1 MTPAPEDLGAVAR
14 AIVDANS
21 YLTLATADASG
32 RPWATPVWFAPV
44 GYDAFLWVS
53 AIDTDHSRN
62 LAVRPEVGLVI
73 FDSGAAIG
81 TGQAVYVA
89 ATAERLDGAALT
101 EGIERFSRHSLASGG
116 RAFSLDEV
124 TEGAA
129 MGLYRATASGHWI
142 LDKAEDPAGGRAG
155 DHRIAVRP

>member
-1 MTPAPEDLGAVAR
+1 MRSPARSSTR
-14 AIVDANS
+14 AS

-32 RPWATPVWFAPV
+32 RPWASPVWFTPV

-53 AIDTDHSRN
+53 ATDTDHSRN
-62 LAVRPEVGLVI
+62 IAVRPDVGLVV
-73 FDSGAAIG
+73 FDSTAAIG

-89 ATAERLDGAALT
+89 ATAERLSGPALT
-101 EGIERFSRHSLASGG
+101 EGIERFTRHSLASGG
-116 RAFSLDEV
+116 RAWSLDEV
-124 TEGAA
+124 ADAA
-129 MGLYRATASGHWI
+129 PLGLYRATATGHWI